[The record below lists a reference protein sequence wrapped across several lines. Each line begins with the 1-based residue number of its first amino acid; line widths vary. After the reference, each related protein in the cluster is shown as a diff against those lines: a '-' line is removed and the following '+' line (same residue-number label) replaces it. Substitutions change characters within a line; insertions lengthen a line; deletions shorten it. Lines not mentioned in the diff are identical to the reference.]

1 MLIVPY
7 KKYLY
12 KIKENSHIS
21 WTNDILQ
28 ITYIR
33 TQLNSKEN
41 HSWILSI
48 NKNMKRNTKDIYK
61 KRRNTQNLQLT
72 IIITNQ
78 TFTDNFCITLPVFFD
93 TQNVK

>member
-61 KRRNTQNLQLT
+61 KKKEYTEFATDHYYYQL
-72 IIITNQ
+72 
-78 TFTDNFCITLPVFFD
+78 NFHW
-93 TQNVK
+93 

>member
-48 NKNMKRNTKDIYK
+48 NKNMKRNLYK
-61 KRRNTQNLQLT
+61 GYIQKKKEYTE
-72 IIITNQ
+72 
-78 TFTDNFCITLPVFFD
+78 FATDHYYYQPNFHW
-93 TQNVK
+93 